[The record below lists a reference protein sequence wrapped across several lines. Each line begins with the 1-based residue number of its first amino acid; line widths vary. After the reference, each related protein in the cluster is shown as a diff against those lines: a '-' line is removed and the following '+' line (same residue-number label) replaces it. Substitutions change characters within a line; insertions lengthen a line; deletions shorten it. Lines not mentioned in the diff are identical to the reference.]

1 MVLEEADQRNSRS
14 SSEKRQLEI
23 EINVISEWLHG
34 DNNSLP
40 SLQPITSTQ
49 SMDPGEWI
57 ETEAR
62 TPKVTHQ
69 VQSYQIPFPHGRK
82 PRFTVAGLSPACS
95 HAYFLNKKQPLVYSL
110 SNTSANPAD
119 KPVLRLDAE
128 GVKYDAVAV
137 SDKLVAI
144 LVEQTPTQKALQ
156 VVRLDGQEIGTH
168 EFGTEG
174 SEHKW
179 NASSLIAIHA
189 AGDRTWIAVG
199 GWVQKN
205 RVPSGSIQIYCVDEN
220 AEPAA
225 PERQSAAFTRT
236 EPNPLESDFLKTL
249 AFSSDGRRL
258 VCATNNNRV
267 LVWRLSNNA
276 RPQGAPFIFEKEMK
290 RVRLHR
296 TFFCNHCTDN
306 LPHLG
311 DERWTNFLDI
321 RLQLHQIAPLCAM
334 YDNTIP

>member
-1 MVLEEADQRNSRS
+1 MVLEEALQSNSRS
-14 SSEKRQLEI
+14 SLEKRQLET
-23 EINVISEWLHG
+23 EIKVIREWLHG

-40 SLQPITSTQ
+40 PLQPVTSTQ
-49 SMDPGEWI
+49 SMDPGDWI
-57 ETEAR
+57 ETQAR
-62 TPKVTHQ
+62 TTKVTQQ
-69 VQSYQIPFPHGRK
+69 VQSYKIAFPHGRK
-82 PRFTVAGLSPACS
+82 PRFTFAGLSPACS
-95 HAYFLNKKQPLVYSL
+95 HAYFLNEKLLLVYSL
-110 SNTSANPAD
+110 SNPSANPTD
-119 KPVLRLDAE
+119 KLILRLDAQ

-137 SDKLVAI
+137 SDSLVAI
-144 LVEQTPTQKALQ
+144 LTEQTHTQKSLQ
-156 VVRLDGQEIGTH
+156 VVRLNGQEIGTH

-225 PERQSAAFTRT
+225 PERQSTSFTRT
-236 EPNPLESDFLKTL
+236 EPNPLDGDFLKTL
-249 AFSSDGRRL
+249 AFSLDGRRL

-276 RPQGAPFIFEKEMK
+276 RPQGAPYIFEKELR
-290 RVRLHR
+290 RVRLHQS
-296 TFFCNHCTDN
+296 FFCSQFTDK
-306 LPHLG
+306 LAHLG
-311 DERWTNFLDI
+311 DGRWSNFLDI
-321 RLQLHQIAPLCAM
+321 PLQLH
-334 YDNTIP
+334 